1 MFINVTIRD
10 VPTPHFK
17 PISILLPIPAFR
29 ADTDTDNTTDT
40 FYLWSTS
47 NKSFCKQYQ
56 RMYLVNLAFYYILNF
71 SRVLI
76 YHYPL
81 QYYCKSVKES

>member
-10 VPTPHFK
+10 VLTPHFK
-17 PISILLPIPAFR
+17 PILILLPIPAFK
-29 ADTDTDNTTDT
+29 ADTDT
-40 FYLWSTS
+40 FYLLSTS

-56 RMYLVNLAFYYILNF
+56 RMYLVNLTFYYILNF